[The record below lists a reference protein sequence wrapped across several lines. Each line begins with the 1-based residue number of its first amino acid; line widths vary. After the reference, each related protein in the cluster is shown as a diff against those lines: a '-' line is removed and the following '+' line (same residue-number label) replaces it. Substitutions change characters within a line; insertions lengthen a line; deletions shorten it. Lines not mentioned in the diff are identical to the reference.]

1 MINVI
6 RHSSR
11 LLFLFFII
19 AGTGMAQKL
28 PAFASGYFVYPID
41 STLGIT
47 GNYGELRA
55 NHFHAGIDFSTG
67 NRQNLPVYAAAEG
80 YVSRIKVSSTG
91 YGRSVYI
98 THPNGM
104 VSVYAH
110 LNAYIDV
117 IQKKVKEQQLSKQNY
132 EVEFFPKAGE
142 IPLKAR
148 QVIGY
153 SGNTGN
159 STGPHLHF
167 EIRDAVT
174 ETPYNPLYFYSFYD
188 SEKPRITALAFFD
201 LQDTLMPKFL
211 ESVPVKL
218 LKDKDSLVAE
228 RDSLVLNSN
237 LLGVA
242 FQGSDKMKA
251 NGSENNI
258 HMIDWYLDGR
268 LRYNHVFK
276 AIDFK
281 DHRYVNEFSVIKNKL
296 RLQKCFLPQIYPPFL
311 YDKPASKGRIILTDT
326 NYHALRMVATDENG
340 NQREVVMYVKASK
353 LQYWKSDFIKNDCR
367 VDCME
372 DFMYRKNDLT
382 IYIPARTLY
391 NSTNLI
397 LENTIATTG
406 KLIILPTEANL
417 NSTAI
422 IGFKAPERYRN
433 DLSHVIM
440 QSNNMVFP
448 PIVSGDSLFYSVKN
462 FGWFTLGKDTVAPLI
477 RCEVPKAKL
486 TKQKKWNSI
495 SFTIQDALTG
505 IDQYAMY
512 INDTWQLAE
521 FDLKANRL
529 TYVFDD
535 NSPKGNLNIKVM
547 AADRCKNKT
556 ELVVS
561 IKRD

>member
-6 RHSSR
+6 RLR
-11 LLFLFFII
+11 IKLQIFLFLINGI
-19 AGTGMAQKL
+19 TMAQKL
-28 PAFASGYFVYPID
+28 PAFASGYFVHPID

-55 NHFHAGIDFSTG
+55 NHFHSGIDFSTG

-110 LNAYIDV
+110 LNAYIDP
-117 IQKKVKEQQLSKQNY
+117 IQKKVKEQQLGKQSY
-132 EVEFFPKAGE
+132 EVEFFPKPGE
-142 IPLKAR
+142 LPVRAK

-174 ETPYNPLYFYSFYD
+174 EMPYNPLYFYSFYD
-188 SEKPRITALAFFD
+188 SQKPKITALAFFD
-201 LQDTLMPKFL
+201 LQDTLMPKFM

-228 RDSLVLNSN
+228 KDSLVMSSN
-237 LLGVA
+237 LLGLA

-251 NGSENNI
+251 TGSENNI

-281 DHRYVNEFSVIKNKL
+281 DQRYVNEYSIVKNKL
-296 RLQKCFLPQIYPPFL
+296 KLQKCFLPQAYPPFL
-311 YDKPASKGRIILTDT
+311 YDKAASKGRIILTDT
-326 NYHALRMVATDENG
+326 NYHQLRMVATDENG
-340 NQREVVMYVKASK
+340 NQREVVIYVKAAR

-372 DFMYRKNDLT
+372 DFIYRKNDLT
-382 IYIPARTLY
+382 IYIPAKTLY

-433 DLSHVIM
+433 DLPHVVM
-440 QSNNMVFP
+440 QSNNVVFP

-462 FGWFTLGKDTVAPLI
+462 FGWFTLGKDTVPPLI

-486 TKQKKWNSI
+486 VKQKKWSSI

-505 IDQYAMY
+505 IDQYALY
-512 INDTWQLAE
+512 INETWQLAE
-521 FDLKANRL
+521 FDQKTNRL
-529 TYVFDD
+529 TYMFDAE
-535 NSPKGNLNIKVM
+535 SPKGALNIRVT
-547 AADRCKNKT
+547 ATDRCKNKS
-556 ELVVS
+556 ELSVS
-561 IKRD
+561 VKRD